1 MATLR
6 SFSAG
11 PLTPMEVW
19 RVNIAAL
26 TLQVAAT
33 WLLAVRAPGV
43 LVLALAQQALL
54 SLFHQMAASRKPT
67 VKSYYRIE

>member
-11 PLTPMEVW
+11 QLTPMEVW

-26 TLQVAAT
+26 TLQAAAT
-33 WLLAVRAPGV
+33 WLLAARAPGV
-43 LVLALAQQALL
+43 LVLAQARLALL
-54 SLFHQMAASRKPT
+54 SLFHQLAVSRKPT
-67 VKSYYRIE
+67 VKSYYRI